1 MTCRKMANA
10 ATKLSEIY
18 EHKERI
24 YLQSLFIFTGQR
36 LVNSKKAKCALE
48 GEIKFYKHRA
58 VIQISA
64 SGSLTSA
71 SGPASQLLIMIS
83 VTLFRLLHTIIQL
96 LEQMIC
102 YCSHIVMFFN
112 SQWPI
117 PAVNKDN
124 VHIIWHAIS
133 GMLISCHAASASLTC
148 PSASVCKMVHLA
160 SKSNIRSAHSKQH
173 LQWSA

>member
-1 MTCRKMANA
+1 MQEKWLNA

-48 GEIKFYKHRA
+48 GRSDLQAQSSHPNICFWKFDLSFWTC
-58 VIQISA
+58 I
-64 SGSLTSA
+64 
-71 SGPASQLLIMIS
+71 QLLIMIS

-112 SQWPI
+112 SQWPL

-124 VHIIWHAIS
+124 VHVIWHAIS
-133 GMLISCHAASASLTC
+133 GIVDKLPCCFCVVDLPISFCVKNG
-148 PSASVCKMVHLA
+148 PSG
-160 SKSNIRSAHSKQH
+160 I
-173 LQWSA
+173 